1 MIIFE
6 VSIGISCLGTGLGE
20 LVQSQQCPGSLLK
33 RTEEAGKQMRQCV
46 PPAWWKGDSE
56 VTLVRRTLA
65 SSPPFQCAT
74 CRQQGHAGSKIS
86 F

>member
-33 RTEEAGKQMRQCV
+33 QMEEAGKQMRQCV
-46 PPAWWKGDSE
+46 PPA
-56 VTLVRRTLA
+56 
-65 SSPPFQCAT
+65 
-74 CRQQGHAGSKIS
+74 
-86 F
+86 